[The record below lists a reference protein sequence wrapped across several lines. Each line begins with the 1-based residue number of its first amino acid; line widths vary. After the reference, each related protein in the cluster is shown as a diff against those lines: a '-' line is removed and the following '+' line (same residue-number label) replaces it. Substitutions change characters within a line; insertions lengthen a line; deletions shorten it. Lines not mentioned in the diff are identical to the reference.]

1 MACFIVS
8 EVELTP
14 KKPEDEI
21 PEAETNVDKAPV
33 IPKRLQYT
41 FKNMNTR
48 QRENYDNTDN
58 DSKIIVLEVIYEE
71 KRRGVC
77 DYMFR

>member
-8 EVELTP
+8 DVELEITP
-14 KKPEDEI
+14 KT
-21 PEAETNVDKAPV
+21 ETNVDKAPV

-48 QRENYDNTDN
+48 QREFYDNANN
-58 DSKIIVLEVIYEE
+58 DPKITYLEGIHEE

>member
-8 EVELTP
+8 DVELEITP
-14 KKPEDEI
+14 KT
-21 PEAETNVDKAPV
+21 ETNVDKAPV
-33 IPKRLQYT
+33 IPKRLQNT
-41 FKNMNTR
+41 FKNMNMR

-58 DSKIIVLEVIYEE
+58 DSKIYVLEVIYEE